1 MVYAM
6 VLLPALA
13 AVLAFLLRSE
23 KPQRTI
29 LVAASAAHLAMVV
42 SSFVSLPP
50 PGLGG
55 WLEVDAIGLV
65 FIGITSLLFFIA
77 SLYAVGYLHREVQAS
92 RSPRSDFV
100 EGVLFSNAPERVFVG
115 CMLLFLAAM
124 SLVTLSQH
132 MGMLWVAIEAT
143 TLASAPLIYFHRH
156 HRSLEATW
164 KYLLLCSVGIA
175 LALLGTF
182 FLAAS
187 ASQDSTG
194 RAASLVVSDMIKSD
208 GVIRGQWL
216 KAAFL
221 LLLVG
226 YGTKMGLAP
235 LHSWLP
241 DAHSESP
248 SLVSAL
254 MSGALLNVAFVG
266 ILRTYQV
273 MVGAGE
279 AAFAQQLLMVF
290 GLLSMGIG
298 VVFIVGQTDYKRML
312 AYSSVEHM
320 GILSLGVGIGGAAAF
335 GSVFHAVNHS
345 LAKGLLFLVAGNI
358 LALYHTTS
366 VRGVRGMVRLL
377 PVSGPLWLAG
387 FMAITGMPPFG
398 TFFSEFTILQAALSK
413 GYVLVSVLYLVLLGI
428 VFIGMSAGVLAMAQG
443 EPWSQPVKPH
453 SEAVLAV
460 LPPAVLAVG
469 VLLMGVY
476 PPQVLNTTLHNA
488 AALLGSG
495 R

>member
-1 MVYAM
+1 MVYVL

-13 AVLAFLLRSE
+13 GVVAFFLPSE
-23 KPQRTI
+23 KPQRAI
-29 LVAASAAHLAMVV
+29 LVSASAAHLLLVV
-42 SSFVSLPP
+42 SSFISLPP
-50 PGLGG
+50 AAMGG
-55 WLEVDAIGLV
+55 WLQLDPIGLV
-65 FIGITSLLFFIA
+65 FLGITSLLFVVSSI
-77 SLYAVGYLHREVQAS
+77 YAAGYLHREVQAS
-92 RSPRSDFV
+92 RSPRTDFV
-100 EGVLFSNAPERVFVG
+100 EGVLFSNVPEKVFVA
-115 CMLLFLAAM
+115 CMLWFLAAM

-182 FLAAS
+182 FLAAW
-187 ASQDSTG
+187 ASQDPSG
-194 RAASLVVSDMIKSD
+194 RASSLIVGDLARLGDSVPS
-208 GVIRGQWL
+208 QWL

-266 ILRTYQV
+266 IIRIFQV
-273 MVGAGE
+273 MVSAGH
-279 AAFAQQLLMVF
+279 AAFAQEILIVF
-290 GLLSMGIG
+290 GLVSMAIG
-298 VVFIVGQTDYKRML
+298 AVFIIGQSDYKRML

-320 GILSLGVGIGGAAAF
+320 GILSLGIGIGGAATF
-335 GSVFHAVNHS
+335 GSVYHAVNHS
-345 LAKGLLFLVAGNI
+345 LSKALLFLVAGNI

-366 VRGVRGMVRLL
+366 VRGVRGMLKVL
-377 PVSGPLWLAG
+377 PVSGPLWLLG
-387 FMAITGMPPFG
+387 FMAITGLPPFG
-398 TFFSEFTILQAALSK
+398 AFFSEFTILQAALSK
-413 GYVLVSVLYLVLLGI
+413 GYVLVSVVYLLLLAV
-428 VFIGMSAGVLAMAQG
+428 VFLGMSATILAMAQG
-443 EPWSQPVKPH
+443 EPWSQPVKPQK
-453 SEAVLAV
+453 EAVLATI
-460 LPPAVLAVG
+460 PPALLAIG

-476 PPQVLNTTLHNA
+476 PPPLLNEALQNA
-488 AALLGSG
+488 AGLIGAIK
-495 R
+495 